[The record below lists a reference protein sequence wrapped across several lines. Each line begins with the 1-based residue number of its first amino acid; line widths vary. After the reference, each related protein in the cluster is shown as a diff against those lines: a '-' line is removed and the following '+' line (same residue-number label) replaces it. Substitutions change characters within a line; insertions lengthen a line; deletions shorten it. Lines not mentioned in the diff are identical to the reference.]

1 MIMGKKVLIADDS
14 TSMRQMIEFTLSD
27 AGYTV
32 VQSVDGEDAV
42 SKFSAD
48 VNLVITDLN
57 MPKMNG
63 IDLIKKIRGGSVNKF
78 LPIIMLTTESEQA
91 KKDEGKK
98 AGATAW
104 IVKPFTPEN
113 LLETIKKV
121 IG

>member
-1 MIMGKKVLIADDS
+1 MGKKILIADDS

-32 VQSVDGEDAV
+32 VQAVDGEDAV
-42 SKFSAD
+42 AKFVAD
-48 VNLVITDLN
+48 INLVITDLN
-57 MPKMNG
+57 MPRMNG
-63 IDLIKKIRGGSVNKF
+63 IDLIKKIRGGTVNKF

-91 KKDEGKK
+91 KKDDGKK

>member
-1 MIMGKKVLIADDS
+1 MGKKVLIADDS

>member
-1 MIMGKKVLIADDS
+1 MGKKILIADDS

-27 AGYTV
+27 AGYVV
-32 VQSVDGEDAV
+32 VQAVDGEDA
-42 SKFSAD
+42 FSRFASD

-63 IDLIKKIRGGSVNKF
+63 IDLIKKIRGGTVNKF

-104 IVKPFTPEN
+104 IVKPFTPDN

-121 IG
+121 TG

>member
-1 MIMGKKVLIADDS
+1 MGKKVLIADDS

-42 SKFSAD
+42 SKFAAD

-63 IDLIKKIRGGSVNKF
+63 IDLIKRIRGGAVNKF

-91 KKDEGKK
+91 KKDEGKT

-104 IVKPFTPEN
+104 IVKPFTPDN
-113 LLETIKKV
+113 LLDTIKKV

>member
-1 MIMGKKVLIADDS
+1 MGKKVLIADDS

-27 AGYTV
+27 AGYDV
-32 VQSVDGEDAV
+32 VQAVDGEDAYT
-42 SKFSAD
+42 KLSAD
-48 VNLVITDLN
+48 IKLVVTDLN

-63 IDLIKKIRGGSVNKF
+63 IELIKKIRGGTLNKF
-78 LPIIMLTTESEQA
+78 LPIIMLTTESEPGKQS
-91 KKDEGKK
+91 EGKT

-104 IVKPFTPEN
+104 IIKPFTPDN